1 MTPATKPIHPHT
13 RSANTVYVW
22 FAAVL
27 TAAFMT
33 ACAPA
38 ELPTEPATLPEG
50 IEAGTNTA
58 IAPVLVTEAVG
69 GDSDDPAIWLHPE
82 DPGQSL
88 ILGTDKAGAVY
99 VFDLDGKI
107 IRDKSVTGMGRI
119 NNIDV
124 AYGVMLGGVATDIAV
139 ATDRNANLIRAFRLP
154 DMTPVDNGG
163 AEAFEGEP
171 PERRRPMGIA
181 LYTHPADGAL
191 YAIVSRKTGPDG
203 SYLWQYRIADDGTG
217 HLAFR
222 KVREFGAFRG
232 TKEIE
237 AVAVDDVLGYV
248 YYSEED
254 VGVHKYLADPD
265 APDANV
271 ELALFG
277 TEGFTEDR
285 EGISIYTIND
295 GTGYILV
302 SDQQAN
308 AFRVYPRE
316 GTPGDPHNHP
326 EIDVFYV
333 STNESD
339 GSEVTNAALGD
350 RFPAGLFIAMSDD
363 RTFHFYSWQDIA
375 GDDLERSPNGVAP

>member
-1 MTPATKPIHPHT
+1 MNRFSQQQKGIAWQIGH
-13 RSANTVYVW
+13 
-22 FAAVL
+22 L
-27 TAAFMT
+27 GTAALVVIAVMT
-33 ACAPA
+33 GMACRTDEPTPGAPA
-38 ELPTEPATLPEG
+38 VEPQPDSALVQ
-50 IEAGTNTA
+50 AL
-58 IAPVLVTEAVG
+58 APVLVSDPVG
-69 GDSDDPAIWLHPE
+69 GDSDDPAIWLHPD
-82 DPGQSL
+82 DPSQSL

-99 VFDLDGKI
+99 AFDLDGRI
-107 IRDKSVTGMGRI
+107 IPDKSVTGMGRI

-124 AYGVMLGGVATDIAV
+124 AYGVMVGGVVTDVAV
-139 ATDRNANLIRAFRLP
+139 ATDRNANLLRAFRLP

-163 AEAFEGEP
+163 GEAFEGEP

-181 LYTHPADGAL
+181 LYTRPADGAL
-191 YAIVSRKTGPDG
+191 FAVVSRKTGPSG
-203 SYLWQYRIADDGTG
+203 GYLWQYRIADDGTG
-217 HLAFR
+217 SLAFT

-237 AVAVDDVLGYV
+237 SVAVDDALGYV

-254 VGVHKYLADPD
+254 VGVHKYYADPD
-265 APDANV
+265 MPGADE

-285 EGISIYTIND
+285 EGISIYEIND

-316 GTPGDPHNHP
+316 GTPGEPHNHP
-326 EIDVFYV
+326 EIYAFSV

-339 GSEVTNAALGD
+339 GSEVTSAALGD
-350 RFPAGLFIAMSDD
+350 RFPSGLFIAMSDN
-363 RTFHFYSWQDIA
+363 RTFHFYSWDDIA
-375 GDDLERSPNGVAP
+375 GDTLLTAPNGVAP